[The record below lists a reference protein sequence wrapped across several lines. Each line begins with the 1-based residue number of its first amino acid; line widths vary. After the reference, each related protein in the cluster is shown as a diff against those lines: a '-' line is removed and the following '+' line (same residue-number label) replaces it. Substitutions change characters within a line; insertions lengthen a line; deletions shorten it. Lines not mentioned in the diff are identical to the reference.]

1 MCVCA
6 FVCMCVW
13 CMLCGVCVWCVW
25 CMCVVCVHVCVVH
38 VCVVC
43 VHVCVCVHFSDVPH
57 LWMVETLESDK
68 MAQTLNDMWSTSEQQ
83 RPLRV
88 LVQVNTSGE
97 KGELASPSSLFPLP
111 PPSPPRYGGD

>member
-1 MCVCA
+1 M
-6 FVCMCVW
+6 
-13 CMLCGVCVWCVW
+13 CVW
-25 CMCVVCVHVCVVH
+25 CMCVVYVCGVCACVCGACVH

-111 PPSPPRYGGD
+111 PPPPPPSPPRYGGD